1 MQKKFATFETYVKR
15 TFVKPGHSTDH
26 TGMLGEDVPPYAS
39 LYLRFMEFE
48 KDNQQTQSAAAKR
61 RRNNDLI
68 GLLMEQRGPLGSNG
82 NMPPLSQVQAE
93 NERCVTT
100 DDNASTIIVPVEAEN
115 IVGSGISP
123 TIASPAAKKAK
134 LDHLKKTPVNN
145 PQLGGFLKDFMNTI
159 NEQVGQF
166 VNNTSEQSRTK
177 ADIMKE
183 YRDAKD
189 DYDKAVADNNEEDKE
204 FYKLSKELLKKEM
217 DNFNN

>member
-1 MQKKFATFETYVKR
+1 
-15 TFVKPGHSTDH
+15 
-26 TGMLGEDVPPYAS
+26 
-39 LYLRFMEFE
+39 
-48 KDNQQTQSAAAKR
+48 
-61 RRNNDLI
+61 
-68 GLLMEQRGPLGSNG
+68 MEQRGPLGSNG
-82 NMPPLSQVQAE
+82 NMPPLSQVQGE

-100 DDNASTIIVPVEAEN
+100 DGNASTTIVPFGAEN
-115 IVGSGISP
+115 IIGSGIGP

-134 LDHLKKTPVNN
+134 LDHLKKKTVNN

-166 VNNTSEQSRTK
+166 VNNTSEPTRTK

-189 DYDKAVADNNEEDKE
+189 NYDKAVAENNEEDKE